1 MDFEAYFVMD
11 LVFNTGCTVG
21 TVMAIFG
28 VYQLAF
34 NIFREEEA
42 PYHVW
47 GAFLWVF
54 IGLWVWQF
62 FRFF

>member
-1 MDFEAYFVMD
+1 
-11 LVFNTGCTVG
+11 
-21 TVMAIFG
+21 MAIFG

-34 NIFREEEA
+34 NIFRGEEA